1 MQQEE
6 HPGPGLDLFGN
17 PADDPFERLLQAL
30 RKMADDVV
38 REWNL
43 PQRGV
48 VVSPNYGVKGKSNE
62 GKIVSYSVSISE
74 PDYPATEEDS
84 SDEKR
89 VNNPCV
95 TFKQSSAKTRLGF
108 IEVTLRAAILD
119 RIGVPGEAVVIR
131 TDMENDSRSL
141 AIPVDLDGIAGFF
154 RKVVDLR
161 LALYKSAFASPFGC
175 CSQYEECSDAGR
187 CIHPNRLYS
196 TACAYRRNLENGR
209 IFYGKNRNV

>member
-1 MQQEE
+1 MTCEGCRKIWYNRAMQQEE
-6 HPGPGLDLFGN
+6 HPGLGLDLFGN

-48 VVSPNYGVKGKSNE
+48 VVAPNYGVKGKSNE

-119 RIGVPGEAVVIR
+119 RIGVPKVVVGK
-131 TDMENDSRSL
+131 
-141 AIPVDLDGIAGFF
+141 AIYEGRVDLA
-154 RKVVDLR
+154 
-161 LALYKSAFASPFGC
+161 
-175 CSQYEECSDAGR
+175 R
-187 CIHPNRLYS
+187 CLQ
-196 TACAYRRNLENGR
+196 
-209 IFYGKNRNV
+209 NV